1 MESASDNKLES
12 ARVSHEDLS
21 DQLRRVKLAGRLDM
35 LGMGDIDLR
44 FTSLAAARPIGVI
57 VDLSEVSFLAS
68 IGIRSIISCARALDS
83 KGGRMVLM
91 LGDNALVRSTLETSG
106 ITDLIPTFADDSE
119 AQAALLP

>member
-1 MESASDNKLES
+1 MESASVNKLES

-68 IGIRSIISCARALDS
+68 IGIRSIISCARALDG

-106 ITDLIPTFADDSE
+106 ITDLIPSFADDSE